1 MTSLAAVFIVLVLA
15 LNMMLFYLVIRPV
28 NQLSKTA
35 NEVSLGNLEAPDFEI
50 SSRDEI
56 SDLAE
61 SFRRMRKSLVEAIK
75 MLET

>member
-1 MTSLAAVFIVLVLA
+1 LAAVFIVLVLA